1 MGLKLS
7 PLIFR
12 EMKEHVI
19 RSLPEEAC
27 GLLGGKRGIAEVV
40 LPVTNMLHSATR
52 FEMEPAEQLKAFLY
66 LEERQMDLVGVYHSH
81 PKGPEVPSDTD
92 ISHFY
97 YPGVISLIWSYDGTE
112 WKVRAFNI
120 GEKGYK
126 EIMLVCKGA

>member
-7 PLIFR
+7 ASTLK

-27 GLLGGKRGIAEVV
+27 GLLGGRGDVVETV

-66 LEERQMDLVGVYHSH
+66 LEERQMDLVGIYHSH

-92 ISHFY
+92 IAHFY
-97 YPGVISLIWSYDGTE
+97 YPGVVSLIWSYNGVE
-112 WKVRAFNI
+112 WKVRAFDI
-120 GEKGYK
+120 CEKGYK
-126 EIMLVCKGA
+126 EVLLVFEYA